1 MKSGITTAPT
11 KYFHGHTNLFHEL
24 TSVDCTQSNE
34 GSWDVT
40 VFLQVPFIVQ
50 AQHFQC
56 WCEMK
61 SDQTTVLIE
70 CFHGRACLLSLQGS
84 LAVVSSGGAPTPA
97 GTSVF
102 TKHNWDMGMG
112 YLWLNGWGIY
122 HLMGGAFMA

>member
-11 KYFHGHTNLFHEL
+11 QYFHGHTNLFHEL

-50 AQHFQC
+50 AQQFQC

-61 SDQTTVLIE
+61 SDQTTVLME
-70 CFHGRACLLSLQGS
+70 CFHGHAMSPVLTR
-84 LAVVSSGGAPTPA
+84 VT
-97 GTSVF
+97 GTSSEVSTITPCCVQATQF
-102 TKHNWDMGMG
+102 
-112 YLWLNGWGIY
+112 
-122 HLMGGAFMA
+122 